1 MYIPMWVIFAA
12 VAWWLYYCW
21 SENRHYWRMMRDKTP
36 KTEEELNVE
45 YAAHERRY
53 KHLHQAGRVVA

>member
-53 KHLHQAGRVVA
+53 KHLH